1 MRFFLATI
9 KMTLRNR
16 QVLFW
21 TMFFPVFMML
31 LFGAM
36 FNTSDRTFE
45 IGLVNQSNSKAAK
58 QLVKAVKKVKAF
70 KISEKGEE
78 KEKKALQDGKRVA
91 VIIIP
96 KSLKDLPKVNPL
108 RANVSQALGKPKVKV
123 AAVVPLQQAPEMTD
137 KRLIDKKSAKLNK
150 SASPNGLG
158 ATNILNQPLRL
169 KKPKPVKLKVLYNEN
184 KAQDAQIVSTVISQI
199 TAKFNLIANQAS
211 EVLLVKQEAYKS
223 KNLKYIDF
231 LLPGLLA
238 MSLMMGGV
246 VGIATGVT
254 TLREKG
260 VLKRLLLTPLK
271 PATFFISQ
279 IITRMLI
286 ALGQTAVMILL
297 GIVVYNLHFFGNIF
311 TLVVVICFG
320 ATVFLVLGLVMSGI
334 AKSVETVEPMS
345 RALTMPMIFLSGVF
359 FPTELMPSWLQ
370 PVSKAMPLY
379 YMAESLRKVIT
390 EGASLTSIFNYLLIL
405 FTWGIAGLILTA
417 KTFRWE

>member
-1 MRFFLATI
+1 MRFLLATI

-21 TMFFPVFMML
+21 TMFFPIFMML

-45 IGLVNQSNSKAAK
+45 IGIVNKSNSKTAK

-70 KISEKGEE
+70 KVSEKGEA
-78 KEKKALQDGKRVA
+78 KEKKALQDGKRIA
-91 VIIIP
+91 VIIVP
-96 KSLKDLPKVNPL
+96 KSLKDMPKVSPL
-108 RANVSQALGKPKVKV
+108 GASVPQALAQSKANA
-123 AAVVPLQQAPEMTD
+123 AAVSPQQAPALAA
-137 KRLIDKKSAKLNK
+137 KGLADKKLAFPNQPASA
-150 SASPNGLG
+150 NGLS
-158 ATNILNQPLRL
+158 AAASLNQPLKL
-169 KKPKPVKLKVLYNEN
+169 KRPKPVKLKVLYNEN

-211 EVLLVKQEAYKS
+211 EVLQVKREAYKS

-271 PATFFISQ
+271 PATFFIAQ
-279 IITRMLI
+279 IITRMLV
-286 ALGQTAVMILL
+286 ALGQTAIMILL
-297 GIVVYNLHFFGNIF
+297 GILVYGLHFFGDIF
-311 TLVVVICFG
+311 TLTIVICFG

-370 PVSKAMPLY
+370 PISKAMPLY
-379 YMAESLRKVIT
+379 YMAESLRKVVT
-390 EGASLTSIFNYLLIL
+390 EGASLASISNYLLVL
-405 FTWGIAGLILTA
+405 FAWGVAGLLLTA

>member
-1 MRFFLATI
+1 MRFLLATI

-70 KISEKGEE
+70 KVSEKGEE

-108 RANVSQALGKPKVKV
+108 RANFSQVLGESKAKTATGQPPK
-123 AAVVPLQQAPEMTD
+123 QASILADKSLTD
-137 KRLIDKKSAKLNK
+137 NS
-150 SASPNGLG
+150 SQP
-158 ATNILNQPLRL
+158 NQPASTNSFSTSGSFSQPVNI

-199 TAKFNLIANQAS
+199 TAKFNLLANQAS
-211 EVLLVKQEAYKS
+211 EVLLVKREAYKA

-246 VGIATGVT
+246 VGIATGIT

-271 PATFFISQ
+271 PVTFFISQ
-279 IITRMLI
+279 IITRMFV

-297 GIVVYNLHFFGNIF
+297 GIAVYGLHFFGDIF
-311 TLVVVICFG
+311 TLTVVICFG

-390 EGASLTSIFNYLLIL
+390 EGASLTSISNYLLVL
-405 FTWGIAGLILTA
+405 LAWGVGGLLLTA